1 MAEDGTKGVR
11 NMRVRP
17 LDNRVLV
24 KPLEQEEK
32 TAGGIILP
40 DTAKEKPQEGVVVAV
55 GEGRLLKDGGR
66 HPMSVK
72 VNDVVIFSKYA
83 GTEIKIGGE
92 DYIILDEDSILAIKE
107 SE

>member
-1 MAEDGTKGVR
+1 
-11 NMRVRP
+11 
-17 LDNRVLV
+17 
-24 KPLEQEEK
+24 
-32 TAGGIILP
+32 
-40 DTAKEKPQEGVVVAV
+40 
-55 GEGRLLKDGGR
+55 
-66 HPMSVK
+66 MSVK

>member
-1 MAEDGTKGVR
+1 MELKGVR

-24 KPLEQEEK
+24 KPIEQEEK

-55 GEGRLLKDGGR
+55 GEGRLLKNGER
-66 HPMSVK
+66 QPMSVK

>member
-1 MAEDGTKGVR
+1 VR

-24 KPLEQEEK
+24 KPIEQEEK

-55 GEGRLLKDGGR
+55 GEGRLLKNGER
-66 HPMSVK
+66 QPMSVK

>member
-1 MAEDGTKGVR
+1 MR

-24 KPLEQEEK
+24 KPIEQEEK

-55 GEGRLLKDGGR
+55 GEGRLLKNGER
-66 HPMSVK
+66 QPMSVK